1 MFVYTKDVLK
11 LLKDKG
17 YSTYRIRQENLINQT
32 ALRDLKSGKMV
43 GIITLD
49 KICSLLE
56 VQPYYFMEWQ
66 PDPQPET
73 EPEQ

>member
-66 PDPQPET
+66 PDKE
-73 EPEQ
+73 